1 MTTPSGAA
9 TSATAGTVAGR
20 PQPQTTAE
28 PSGGP
33 FVRHAPDGRR
43 AMYVAAGTAG
53 GTAVGQFVANPMV
66 SSPGW
71 NKGYRVLTAL
81 APGTGTSATPAL
93 AVPDAPF
100 SIHQLVQMKDAFG
113 TQLLTGPGYDISYLV
128 PYYSGQFGTDL
139 MRNPINSPQFNPI
152 ATTAAQTSAGGL
164 QFPTYFPFEFAK
176 GYGVISG
183 ANAALLPVLQ
193 INLSPI
199 ANSLTYTFTSGATS
213 PTSTLT
219 VDSDFYWLPNVATD
233 PPGIGT
239 TCQWIYQPCN
249 PTIPS
254 GASTLVQLPRLGGYL
269 TGLILDLRNGAGN
282 RMSES
287 VASGGPGYVP
297 ATSAL
302 DTGTGWPVRPK
313 ILVDGVPLID
323 SLIGTIF
330 EDMAINSGIGAQVGN
345 VPFSATTAT
354 TALVNPLIQGS
365 AAGYGAPTGTIPN
378 PRPLG
383 TMWLSRK
390 TSLAQR
396 DFGLLDTGEIFLS
409 TNPGTQIEV
418 AGYPWG
424 TVTTGPMVLN
434 AVVGQ
439 VVPSGALIQGLPEV

>member
-1 MTTPSGAA
+1 VTTPSSA
-9 TSATAGTVAGR
+9 TSGTVAGR

-28 PSGGP
+28 PTGGP

-43 AMYVAAGTAG
+43 AMYVAAGAAA

-71 NKGYRVLTAL
+71 NKGYRVLTQVGLSSTTAIT
-81 APGTGTSATPAL
+81 AVAAT
-93 AVPDAPF
+93 PDAPF
-100 SIHQLVQMKDAFG
+100 SFHQLVQMKDAFG

-128 PYYSGQFGTDL
+128 PFYSGQFGTDL
-139 MRNPINSPQFNPI
+139 MRNPVNSPMFQPFL
-152 ATTAAQTSAGGL
+152 TASSANTGAF
-164 QFPTYFPFEFAK
+164 QFPTYLPFEFAK

-199 ANSLTYTFTSGATS
+199 ASVLTATFVTS
-213 PTSTLT
+213 PPGSTLT
-219 VDSDFYWLPNVATD
+219 VDSDFYWLPNVAAD

-249 PTIPS
+249 PTIPT
-254 GASTLVQLPRLGGYL
+254 GASTIVQLPRLGGYL
-269 TGLILDLRNGAGN
+269 TGLILDLRNGSGN

-287 VASGGPGYVP
+287 VTGGPGFVT

-302 DTGTGWPVRPK
+302 DTGTGWPARPK

-330 EDMAINSGIGAQVGN
+330 EDMAINSGVGAYSGN
-345 VPFSATTAT
+345 RPFSITPAATTN
-354 TALVNPLIQGS
+354 VNPLTQGS
-365 AAGYGAPTGTIPN
+365 ATGYAAPTGTVAVE
-378 PRPLG
+378 RPLG
-383 TMWLSRK
+383 TLWLSRK

-396 DFGLLDTGEIFLS
+396 DFGLLETGEIFLS
-409 TNPGTQIEV
+409 TNPGTQIEI

-424 TVTTGPMVLN
+424 SVITGPMTLN